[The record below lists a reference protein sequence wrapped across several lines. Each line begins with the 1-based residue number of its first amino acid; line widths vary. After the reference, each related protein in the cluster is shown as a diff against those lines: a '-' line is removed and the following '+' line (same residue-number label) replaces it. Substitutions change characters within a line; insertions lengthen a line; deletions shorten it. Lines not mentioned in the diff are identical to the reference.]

1 MKLSMTEQEKGDFLI
16 QASVWA
22 GLTVLYLSSDESIHV
37 SVKFTWN
44 ANNKIEMK
52 IKL

>member
-1 MKLSMTEQEKGDFLI
+1 MKLSMTGQEKSDLLI
-16 QASVWA
+16 QASAWA
-22 GLTVLYLSSDESIHV
+22 GLTVLYLLSDESIHV
-37 SVKFTWN
+37 SVTFTWN